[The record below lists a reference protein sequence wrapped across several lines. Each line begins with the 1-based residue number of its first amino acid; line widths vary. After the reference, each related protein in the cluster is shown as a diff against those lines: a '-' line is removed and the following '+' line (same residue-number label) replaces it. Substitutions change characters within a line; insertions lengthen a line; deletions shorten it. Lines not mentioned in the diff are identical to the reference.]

1 LAFKYT
7 RELKIGMLAIVT
19 ATMIYNGVKFLKGT
33 DFLTR
38 ENKFMV
44 VYDNIDGLV
53 VGNSVAIN
61 GLAVG
66 RVNKLELDL
75 VTQRRVYVTL
85 DIDKKIP
92 IGNGTVAILAND
104 GLLGGKKINLKLG
117 ANSKLYVGDGTDTLV
132 PELEINL
139 MTEATAKLSPMLRRA
154 DSLTVGLNDL
164 VNDFRG
170 TVKVL
175 NKTLSS
181 VESSSNT
188 ANDLL
193 NANQKNIK
201 SITTNVDGLTA
212 SLSDTEKK
220 LKHLISKINVTADS
234 LNKAP
239 FGKTLRSAEK
249 TLSTFNATL
258 SSINNGNGT
267 LGKLAKN
274 DSLYRNLN
282 QNSEALTK
290 LLNDFR
296 ERPKRYVHFSLF
308 GRKGN

>member
-1 LAFKYT
+1 
-7 RELKIGMLAIVT
+7 MLAIVT

-117 ANSKLYVGDGTDTLV
+117 ANSKLFVGDGTDTLV

-249 TLSTFNATL
+249 TLNTFNATL